1 MRRSFLLIALAAGL
15 NSHARDPAATNESR
29 AATVRDS
36 RPTPR
41 DAPALPIAPP
51 SRAPPPTPVPVPA
64 PAALPMPRM
73 QLPALQ
79 APAPAKAA
87 GSIATPMLVVVGNA
101 GAIPALPASISTG
114 ALTASGLAG
123 QPVAQLPASIT
134 TPGLQVSG
142 AAP

>member
-15 NSHARDPAATNESR
+15 NSHARDPAAANESR

-41 DAPALPIAPP
+41 DAPALPGAPP
-51 SRAPPPTPVPVPA
+51 ARAPTPVPVPA

-114 ALTASGLAG
+114 ALTATGLAG
-123 QPVAQLPASIT
+123 QPVAQLPVSIA